1 MAVLLLPRFN
11 LRAVALAAA
20 GALQAFGASAQTA
33 ASPAPAASAGGTL
46 SAITVEAS
54 ADASAEGLTKPYAGG
69 QVARGGKV
77 GILGNQ
83 DIMST
88 PFSTTS
94 YTNELIKDQQ
104 AQSVADVL
112 LNDPTVRQARGFGN
126 FQELYVLRG
135 FPVFSDDI
143 VYNGLYGM
151 LPRQYI
157 ASEFFERVE
166 VFRGAN
172 TFLNGSA
179 PGGTNI
185 GGSINL
191 LPKRAPNDPLTSIS
205 AGVQTGGEGYVA
217 ADIARRF
224 GPDQSTGIR
233 LNAVR
238 RDGGTAVDDESRELS
253 ALSLGLDWRSRNVRL
268 SADIGWQDHNLK
280 EGRPSVTPAA
290 GIALPTPPDSDKNW
304 AQPWTYSKERDTFGT
319 LRGEVDITD
328 NITAWAAAGARHGN
342 ESNSVGNPTVLNAA
356 GDTTAFRF
364 DNVRKDQISTGE
376 VGARFKF
383 NTGSVGHTVTTAAS
397 IYNSKERDA
406 FAFSGFFGDNLY
418 NHVAIAAPTLF
429 APTGSFDD
437 PKVTLRNKLKSVAV
451 ADAISF
457 LDDRLIATVG
467 IRRQSIE
474 QDAFDYTTGAPTTS
488 YDSARNTPMAGV
500 LFKLN
505 KQFSLYGNYMEA
517 LIPGQA
523 APASTASGPVAN
535 AGEVFAPFRSKQ
547 KELGLKFDGG
557 TIGASVAA
565 FSIEQPQYFVQNG
578 VFGPNGEQRN
588 QGVEFS
594 VFGEPVKGFRVLGG
608 LSFMDPEQRRTAGG
622 LTDGKDVIGIP
633 NTQLN
638 LGGEVDIPGV
648 QGLAVNALWLYTGKQ
663 FADAANTQE
672 LSSWNRLDIGAR
684 YLMDIGSGRLLTL
697 RAKVSNVFDK
707 SYWASA
713 GGFPGSNYLVLGAP
727 RTFSLSA
734 TVDF

>member
-1 MAVLLLPRFN
+1 MPASFSIRFT

-20 GALQAFGASAQTA
+20 VAASAPHALAQDNN
-33 ASPAPAASAGGTL
+33 PPAASAGTL
-46 SAITVEAS
+46 NTITVEAS
-54 ADASAEGLTKPYAGG
+54 ADASAAGLAKPFAGG
-69 QVARGGKV
+69 QVARGGRV
-77 GILGNQ
+77 GILGTQ

-88 PFSTTS
+88 PFSSTS
-94 YTNELIKDQQ
+94 YTNELIQNQQ

-172 TFLNGSA
+172 TFLTGSA

-205 AGVQTGGEGYVA
+205 AGVQTGGEGYLA

-238 RDGGTAVDDESRELS
+238 RDGGTGVDDESRELS
-253 ALSLGLDWRSRNVRL
+253 ALSLGVDWHNRNVRL
-268 SADIGWQDHNLK
+268 SADIGWQDHDLK
-280 EGRPSVTPAA
+280 QGRPSVTPAA
-290 GIALPTPPDSDKNW
+290 GIALPTPPDSDRNW

-328 NITAWAAAGARHGN
+328 NITAWAAAGARRGT
-342 ESNSVGNPTVLNAA
+342 ESNSVANPTVLNAA
-356 GDTTAFRF
+356 GDTSAFRF
-364 DNVRKDQISTGE
+364 DNVRKDEIATGE
-376 VGARFKF
+376 AGVRFKF
-383 NTGSVGHTVTTAAS
+383 NTGSVGHTLTTAAS
-397 IYNSKERDA
+397 TYSSKERDA
-406 FAFSGFFGDNLY
+406 YAFSSFFGDNLY
-418 NHVAIAAPTLF
+418 NHVNVAAPALF
-429 APTGSFDD
+429 PATGSFSD
-437 PKVTLRNKLKSVAV
+437 PQVTLRNKFKSVAV

-457 LDDRLIATVG
+457 FDDRLIATVG

-474 QDAFDYTTGAPTTS
+474 QDSFDYVTGAPTTS
-488 YDSARNTPMAGV
+488 YASARNTPMAGL

-505 KQFSLYGNYMEA
+505 QQVSLYGNYMEA

-535 AGEVFAPFRSKQ
+535 AGEVFQPFRSKQ
-547 KELGLKFDGG
+547 KELGLKYDGG
-557 TIGASVAA
+557 TLGASVAA
-565 FSIEQPQYFVQNG
+565 FSIEQPQYFVQNN

-594 VFGEPVKGFRVLGG
+594 VFGEPVKGVRLLGG
-608 LSFMDPEQRRTAGG
+608 LSLMDPEQRRTAGG

-633 NTQLN
+633 NTQFN
-638 LGGEVDIPGV
+638 LGGEFDIPGV

-663 FADAANTQE
+663 YADAANTQA
-672 LSSWNRLDIGAR
+672 LDAWNRVDVGAR

-713 GGFPGSNYLVLGAP
+713 GGYPGSNYLVMGAP

>member
-1 MAVLLLPRFN
+1 MPASSTPRFA

-20 GALQAFGASAQTA
+20 A
-33 ASPAPAASAGGTL
+33 ASLATHALAQDSTPATSAGTL

-54 ADASAEGLTKPYAGG
+54 ADASAAGLAKPFAGG
-69 QVARGGKV
+69 QVARGGRV
-77 GILGNQ
+77 GILGTQ
-83 DIMST
+83 DNMST
-88 PFSTTS
+88 PFSSTS
-94 YTNELIKDQQ
+94 YTNELIQNQQ

-205 AGVQTGGEGYVA
+205 AGVQSGGEGYLA

-238 RDGGTAVDDESRELS
+238 RDGGTGVDDESRELS
-253 ALSLGLDWRSRNVRL
+253 ALSLGVDWHNRNVRL
-268 SADIGWQDHNLK
+268 SADIGWQDHDLK
-280 EGRPSVTPAA
+280 QGRPSVTPAA
-290 GIALPTPPDSDKNW
+290 GIALPSAPDSDKNW

-328 NITAWAAAGARHGN
+328 NITAWAAAGARRGT
-342 ESNSVGNPTVLNAA
+342 ESNSVANPTVLNAA

-364 DNVRKDQISTGE
+364 DNVRKDEIATGE

-383 NTGSVGHTVTTAAS
+383 NTGSVGHTLTTAAS
-397 IYNSKERDA
+397 TYSSKERDA
-406 FAFSGFFGDNLY
+406 FAFSGFFAGNLY
-418 NHVAIAAPTLF
+418 NPVAIAPPPVFT
-429 APTGSFDD
+429 TGSFSD
-437 PKVTLRNKLKSVAV
+437 PQVTLRNKFKSVAV

-467 IRRQSIE
+467 LRRQSIE
-474 QDAFDYTTGAPTTS
+474 QDSFDYVTGAPTTS
-488 YDSARNTPMAGV
+488 YESARNTPMAGL

-505 KQFSLYGNYMEA
+505 KQVSLYGNYMEA

-523 APASTASGPVAN
+523 APTSTASGPVAN

-547 KELGLKFDGG
+547 KEIGLKYDGG

-565 FSIEQPQYFVQNG
+565 FSIEQPQYFVQNN
-578 VFGPNGEQRN
+578 VYGPNGEQRN
-588 QGVEFS
+588 QGLEFS
-594 VFGEPVKGFRVLGG
+594 VFGEPVKGVRVLGG
-608 LSFMDPEQRRTAGG
+608 LSLMNPEQRRTAGG
-622 LTDGKDVIGIP
+622 LTDGKDAIGIP
-633 NTQLN
+633 STQVN
-638 LGGEVDIPGV
+638 LGGEFDIPGV

-663 FADAANTQE
+663 YADAANTQA
-672 LSSWNRLDIGAR
+672 LDSWNRVDIGAR

-713 GGFPGSNYLVLGAP
+713 GGYPGSNYLVMGAP
-727 RTFSLSA
+727 RTFGLSA

>member
-1 MAVLLLPRFN
+1 MPKSLTPQFT
-11 LRAVALAAA
+11 LRAIALAAA
-20 GALQAFGASAQTA
+20 AVTSATSAFAQDN
-33 ASPAPAASAGGTL
+33 APAASAGTL
-46 SAITVEAS
+46 TTITVEAS
-54 ADASAEGLTKPYAGG
+54 ADASAEGLTKPFAGG

-88 PFSTTS
+88 PFSTSS
-94 YTNELIKDQQ
+94 YTNELIQNQQ

-126 FQELYVLRG
+126 FQELYVVRG

-143 VYNGLYGM
+143 AYNGLYGM

-172 TFLNGSA
+172 TFLNGTA
-179 PGGTNI
+179 PGGTNV

-238 RDGGTAVDDESRELS
+238 RDGGTGIDDESRELS
-253 ALSLGLDWRSRNVRL
+253 AVSLGVDWRSRNVRL
-268 SADIGWQDHNLK
+268 SADVGWQDHNLK
-280 EGRPSVTPAA
+280 QGRPSVTPAA
-290 GIALPTPPDSDKNW
+290 GLPLPAAPDSDKNF

-328 NITAWAAAGARHGN
+328 NITAWAAAGARHGS
-342 ESNSVGNPTVLNAA
+342 ESNSLGNPTVLNAA

-364 DNVRKDQISTGE
+364 DNVRKDENSTGE

-383 NTGSVGHTVTTAAS
+383 NTGSIGHTVSTAAA
-397 IYNSKERDA
+397 IYNGKERDA
-406 FAFSGFFGDNLY
+406 FAFSGFFSDNLY
-418 NHVAIAAPTLF
+418 NHVAVAAPVLF
-429 APTGSFDD
+429 PSTGDFND
-437 PKVTLRNKLKSVAV
+437 PQTTLRTKLKSIAV
-451 ADAISF
+451 ADSMSF
-457 LDDRLIATVG
+457 LNDKLIATIG

-474 QDAFDYTTGAPTTS
+474 QDNFDYVTGAPLNS
-488 YDSARNTPMAGV
+488 YESARNTPLAG
-500 LFKLN
+500 LLYKLTP
-505 KQFSLYGNYMEA
+505 QVSLYGNYAEA

-535 AGEVFAPFRSKQ
+535 AGEVFQPFRSKQ
-547 KELGLKFDGG
+547 KEVGVKYDGG
-557 TIGASVAA
+557 GIGASVAA
-565 FSIEQPQYFVQNG
+565 FEIEQPQYFVQNN

-588 QGVEFS
+588 RGLEFS
-594 VFGEPVKGFRVLGG
+594 VFGEPTKGFRLLGG
-608 LSFMDPEQRRTAGG
+608 LTLLDAEQRRTAGG
-622 LTDGKDVIGIP
+622 LTDGKDVIGVP
-633 NTQLN
+633 STQLN

-648 QGLAVNALWLYTGKQ
+648 SGLAVNALWLYTGKQ

-672 LSSWNRLDIGAR
+672 LSSWNRLDVGAR
-684 YLMDIGSGRLLTL
+684 YLMDIGSGRVLTL

-713 GGFPGSNYLVLGAP
+713 GGYPGSNYLVLGAP
-727 RTFSLSA
+727 RTFAVSA